1 MSYNVLITGGSGYLG
16 GTLLNRLQS
25 AGLPALKLYALVRKD
40 SQAEAV
46 KQYGAEPLKFD
57 AYGESAVREAV
68 LKHEINVVF
77 SLHDAFKADSAV
89 AFIKAL
95 AELKNNTGRNVHFL
109 HTTGAKAFSSHMGA
123 PIDKPFADNDNLHGI
138 HKAQHPPIPF
148 LQPLL
153 DTNIT
158 VTELSESLG
167 VQSYVFA
174 PCIVYGK
181 GEGFGNK
188 ISIQT
193 VAVVDAAKVAKK
205 VYRVD
210 QGRPTWPVCHILDNT
225 ALYIQLLRNIVS
237 GRQQGYGKNGYY
249 LASPGSVA
257 WEDIYSGIA
266 KAMYKRGAIHDDTV
280 HQADGAALE
289 EMAQGLGCDKAMVAF
304 QLGGA
309 CLLTAKHG
317 VEIGWKPEYG
327 PEHIFSSLDEE
338 VDLIFQHKG

>member
-46 KQYGAEPLKFD
+46 KQYGAEPLTFD
-57 AYGESAVREAV
+57 AYEESAVREAV

-174 PCIVYGK
+174 PCIM
-181 GEGFGNK
+181 
-188 ISIQT
+188 
-193 VAVVDAAKVAKK
+193 AKEKASATRSRFKLLQLSTAKAAKK

-237 GRQQGYGKNGYY
+237 GRQEGYDKNGYY

-266 KAMYKRGAIHDDTV
+266 KATYKRGAIHDDTV
-280 HQADGAALE
+280 HQADSAVLE

-327 PEHIFSSLDEE
+327 PEHILSSLDEE